1 LQTRFVTV
9 ADKICSCRRNLRDLA
24 WKNTKET
31 NKSKEEERIQEIDKR
46 GGDKGGEE
54 EAAP

>member
-46 GGDKGGEE
+46 GGDEGGEE